1 MVASCK
7 IMVSRVY
14 LGVSSCTFRRKK
26 GKNCG
31 EPASYK
37 PLSRKG
43 FWLSVCFLD
52 VIFCFVSY
60 IYIVLY
66 AISVCHI
73 PLYILL
79 FYYIM
84 FYIYKYTSIIHIIY
98 RNTL

>member
-43 FWLSVCFLD
+43 FWLSVCFLG
-52 VIFCFVSY
+52 VIFYFISY
-60 IYIVLY
+60 IYSIIRYKCLSYTPIYSIILLYNVLY
-66 AISVCHI
+66 I
-73 PLYILL
+73 
-79 FYYIM
+79 
-84 FYIYKYTSIIHIIY
+84 
-98 RNTL
+98 